1 MAKSGRSKTATGL
14 TAAEENFCQHYA
26 LHQIGAAAYLHA
38 FPHAAKWKPKS
49 VHECASKL
57 LATPKVQSRLM
68 QLARKVQEIAEK
80 KFEVNAGRVL
90 QELAAIAFANAEDYF
105 EWGTRDVLKRDRKT
119 GNLIVDETG
128 QPIKIGEEPFLMIK
142 PSKKLSRELKA
153 AITQVTQGYS
163 QSGLATMEVKMGDKL
178 AALKI
183 IGTHLGMFNGK
194 TVVDHKH
201 THVGASG
208 GPIETKTTVEISEN
222 MTPKDALRVFEEF
235 RRNAIGRTMGN
246 A

>member
-1 MAKSGRSKTATGL
+1 MAKSGPAKTRIGL
-14 TAAEENFCQHYA
+14 TAEQEAFCQHYT

-38 FPHAAKWKPKS
+38 FPKAAKWKPTT
-49 VHECASKL
+49 VHQHASRL
-57 LATPKVQSRLM
+57 LAQGNIQARLM
-68 QLARKVQEIAEK
+68 QLKHKVQEIAEK
-80 KFEVNAGRVL
+80 KFDVTAGRVL

-105 EWGTRDVLKRDRKT
+105 EWGTRDVFKRDRKT
-119 GNLIVDETG
+119 GNLLVDDTG

-142 PSKKLSRELKA
+142 PSKKLTRDLKA
-153 AITQVTQGYS
+153 AITQVSQGYS

-194 TVVDHKH
+194 TVVEH
-201 THVGASG
+201 TGKNG
-208 GPIETKTTVEISEN
+208 GPIQTTTTLQIGDDMS
-222 MTPKDALRVFEEF
+222 PKDALRVFEEM
-235 RRNAIGRTMGN
+235 RRNGLGRTMGN